1 MKIKTKIN
9 NNKSFTTSFA
19 GLEIYSKLWNKFKIS
34 NIFNLLVPKHS
45 GAKYGKIMQNLFF
58 RNLID
63 ANSMSALSYID
74 KQEYFLK
81 ENIGLNRTTYGR
93 NLKKLDG
100 NLRRKFL
107 LKFNNKFISHGEIN
121 EDSILIYDTTAI
133 KAEGKNYE
141 NTKLIYDACEEKMIQ
156 GYALNKLLLKTK
168 KKLSIIDF
176 DLNIDDK
183 NILIEKF
190 KQARRQTNVNKIV
203 FDAGPDIRGMDFF
216 KKLDEEDFFFYT
228 KVVSNWI
235 FNYGKKFNVN
245 ELKELLK
252 HRLKKEKII
261 SLEVWKEDMLLRL
274 TFVFNDPR
282 VYLTNDLT
290 ISVEKIVK
298 YYQWRWDIEISFREE
313 KQNLGLNIL
322 PCWNEEGIKTHILL
336 VLLAFVLSQL
346 IVGKV
351 KIVKGIKLIKR
362 KIVKVFAFITK
373 TFNKIFLRF
382 SETYKLDWIFK
393 INF

>member
-1 MKIKTKIN
+1 MKYRTNK
-9 NNKSFTTSFA
+9 NKSFTTFA
-19 GLEIYSKLWNKFKIS
+19 GLAIYAKLWNKYEIS
-34 NIFNLLVPKHS
+34 KNFDSLVSKNS
-45 GAKYGKIMQNLFF
+45 GAKYSKIMQNILFGK
-58 RNLID
+58 LID
-63 ANSMSALSYID
+63 ANSMSALSYVD
-74 KQEYFLK
+74 KQEYFFK
-81 ENIGLNRTTYGR
+81 ENVGLNRTTYGR
-93 NLKKLDG
+93 NIKKLNN
-100 NLRRKFL
+100 NLRKKFL
-107 LKFNNKFISHGEIN
+107 LKFNNKFISYKEIN
-121 EDSILIYDTTAI
+121 EDSIIIYDTSAI

-141 NTKLIYDACEEKMIQ
+141 DKKWVWDSCEEKMIQ

-168 KKLSIIDF
+168 KLSVLDF

-183 NILIEKF
+183 NILVEKF
-190 KQARRQTNVNKIV
+190 KEARRQTSVNKIV
-203 FDAGPDIRGMDFF
+203 FDAGPDVRGMDFF
-216 KKLDEEDFFFYT
+216 KKLDEEGFLFYT

-235 FNYGKKFNVN
+235 FNFGKDIKVSQ
-245 ELKELLK
+245 LKELLK

-261 SLEVWKEDMLLRL
+261 SLEVWKDDMLLRL
-274 TFVFNDPR
+274 VFVFNDPR

-322 PCWNEEGIKTHILL
+322 PCLNKQGIKTHILI

-373 TFNKIFLRF
+373 KFNRIFLKF
-382 SETYKLDWIFK
+382 SETYLFDWIFR
-393 INF
+393 IDF

>member
-1 MKIKTKIN
+1 MKYRTNK
-9 NNKSFTTSFA
+9 NKSFTTFA
-19 GLEIYSKLWNKFKIS
+19 GLAIYAKLWNKYEIS
-34 NIFNLLVPKHS
+34 KNFDSLVSKNS
-45 GAKYGKIMQNLFF
+45 GAKYSKIMQNILFGK
-58 RNLID
+58 LID
-63 ANSMSALSYID
+63 ANSMSALSYVD
-74 KQEYFLK
+74 KQEYFFK
-81 ENIGLNRTTYGR
+81 ENVGLNRTTYGR
-93 NLKKLDG
+93 NIKKLNN
-100 NLRRKFL
+100 NLRKKFL
-107 LKFNNKFISHGEIN
+107 LKFNSKFISYKEIN
-121 EDSILIYDTTAI
+121 EDSIIIYDTSAI

-141 NTKLIYDACEEKMIQ
+141 DKKWVWDSCEEKMIQ

-168 KKLSIIDF
+168 KLSVLDF

-183 NILIEKF
+183 NILVEKF
-190 KQARRQTNVNKIV
+190 KEARRQTSVNKIV
-203 FDAGPDIRGMDFF
+203 FDAGPDVRGMDFF
-216 KKLDEEDFFFYT
+216 KKLNEEGFLFYT

-235 FNYGKKFNVN
+235 FNFGKDIKVSQ
-245 ELKELLK
+245 LKELLK

-261 SLEVWKEDMLLRL
+261 SLEVWKDDMLLRL
-274 TFVFNDPR
+274 VFVFNDPR

-322 PCWNEEGIKTHILL
+322 PCLNKQGIKTHILI

-373 TFNKIFLRF
+373 KFNRIFLKF
-382 SETYKLDWIFK
+382 SETYLFDWIFR
-393 INF
+393 IDF